1 MVIHVVY
8 QLCKLNFD
16 YFIFQLNTN
25 KSHVVGC
32 HIGLSPSYTDRN
44 RSSILFD
51 CCVNDFLP
59 LLCRMGSYTANIVV
73 LRRVS
78 EVPTLWERTISCCQY
93 SSSIAKQHHK
103 PQLQTPLNGLLI
115 VVLSK
120 ALEKGPSIPKYVKN
134 HLIFDAPK

>member
-1 MVIHVVY
+1 MIIHLVY

-51 CCVNDFLP
+51 CCVNAFSP
-59 LLCRMGSYTANIVV
+59 LLSSMGSYTANIVV
-73 LRRVS
+73 LIGWYVRYHFCEKKLSHVAHIH
-78 EVPTLWERTISCCQY
+78 PPLPN
-93 SSSIAKQHHK
+93 SITN
-103 PQLQTPLNGLLI
+103 PN
-115 VVLSK
+115 
-120 ALEKGPSIPKYVKN
+120 Y
-134 HLIFDAPK
+134 